1 MKVQI
6 TLADELVA
14 RADQFAD
21 ENYMTRSGLI
31 NVALTQYLNSNAL
44 MLAVRDLSLAVRK
57 VADTGEID
65 KATQE
70 QLEDFERLAKMLV
83 GKK

>member
-6 TLADELVA
+6 SLADELVA
-14 RADQFAD
+14 RADHFAD

-31 NVALTQYLNSNAL
+31 NVALTQYLNSNTL

-57 VADTGEID
+57 VADNGEVD
-65 KATQE
+65 AETME

>member
-21 ENYMTRSGLI
+21 ENYMTRSGLV

-57 VADTGEID
+57 VADNGEID
-65 KATQE
+65 AETQE

-83 GKK
+83 GNR